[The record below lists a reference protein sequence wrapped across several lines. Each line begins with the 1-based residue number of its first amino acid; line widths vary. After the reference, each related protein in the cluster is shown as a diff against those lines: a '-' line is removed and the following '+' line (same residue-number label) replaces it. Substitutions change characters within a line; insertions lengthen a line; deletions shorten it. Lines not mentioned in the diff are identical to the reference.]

1 MRSMVFAIC
10 ATLLVAAAPAG
21 AAENFIPKG
30 HLYAP
35 DSGGLPPL
43 NSGSDDINN
52 RTDAYEAEIY
62 VFNREQKVFE
72 SQLNR
77 FFEEQQPGGGDFSPD
92 Y

>member
-1 MRSMVFAIC
+1 MRSLVLAIT
-10 ATLLVAAAPAG
+10 AALLAAMGPAH

-35 DSGGLPPL
+35 ESGGLPPL
-43 NSGSDDINN
+43 NSDSDEINN
-52 RTDAYEAEIY
+52 RTDAYEAQIY
-62 VFNREQKVFE
+62 VYNREQKVFE

-77 FFEEQQPGGGDFSPD
+77 FFEDQQPEGGDFSPD

>member
-1 MRSMVFAIC
+1 MRSLVLGITA
-10 ATLLVAAAPAG
+10 ALLAAAIPAG

-43 NSGSDDINN
+43 NSDNDDINN
-52 RTDAYEAEIY
+52 RTDAYEAQIY

-77 FFEEQQPGGGDFSPD
+77 FFEEQQPDGGDFSPD